1 MLFFMNDEQR
11 KTLTELVAQMRLRA
25 QAVGSMHAWWQDII
39 EAEEF
44 LRLETGASAE
54 KAAELIAEFKRGH
67 ALPNAAYQPAGGEAS
82 TESKSNERKP

>member
-11 KTLTELVAQMRLRA
+11 KILTELVAQMRLRA
-25 QAVGSMHAWWQDII
+25 QAVGSMHAWWQDIH

-44 LRLETGASAE
+44 LRLKTGASAE

-67 ALPNAAYQPAGGEAS
+67 ALHNASGQTRPAE
-82 TESKSNERKP
+82 PQ

>member
-67 ALPNAAYQPAGGEAS
+67 ALHNSRDQGRADSAS
-82 TESKSNERKP
+82 T